1 MIETSLTVELSL
13 EDICELAKLPTE
25 VMITIVEEGVLEPK
39 GEAPEEWCFDCYM
52 LSIAKRAVRLHRDFD
67 IDWSGIPLYLDMIN
81 ELEKLRSENR
91 TLRQRLGRFLLEE

>member
-39 GEAPEEWCFDCYM
+39 GEAPEELVF
-52 LSIAKRAVRLHRDFD
+52 RLLHA
-67 IDWSGIPLYLDMIN
+67 
-81 ELEKLRSENR
+81 
-91 TLRQRLGRFLLEE
+91 